1 MNRPGVRGGTRV
13 MTVLAGLALMVTSCS
28 SIDDGGGQD
37 AGRDVDNQSVRSG
50 GTVRIGL
57 DGEPDM
63 LDPSLART
71 LVGRNVFNA
80 ICEKLYDV
88 NEQLEVVPQLAE
100 DLPEVSEDGLTAT
113 MTLRTGLTFADGT
126 TLDAQAVKMSLDRHR
141 TIEGSARA
149 SELSSVSSVEVV
161 DPRTVQVTLD
171 EPFSPLAAVLADRA
185 GMIMSPTALKSG
197 TEFAAAPVCVGPFK
211 FASRVAQDRIEVVK
225 DPKYYAADQVKLDKI
240 VYLTIADDNTRF
252 NNLRSGDIEV
262 GYDIDPINVDESRTL
277 DSLRLIMNES
287 LGYQGITINVGN
299 VDGVGQAPRRR
310 PGPLASDGRV
320 REALSMSIDREA
332 LNRTVFRGH
341 YTPACGPI
349 SPASPLSSDAAQE
362 CPEHDPQGAR
372 RLLAEAGAPVPLP
385 LSLIV
390 DNTPRGRRIGEA
402 IKSMTAE
409 GGFDVQIEPTEFAS
423 SLDVTDAGRFEAF
436 QLGWSGRVD
445 PDGNIASFLRT
456 RGSLNISGYSDP
468 EVDKLIS
475 DARTNPDVAE
485 RKRLYGELVGKLHED
500 WPLIYLWRQKNI
512 LGVSNKLGKVE
523 MFGDGIVRFGAAGFV
538 E

>member
-13 MTVLAGLALMVTSCS
+13 MTVLAGLALMITSCS
-28 SIDDGGGQD
+28 SIDDDSGQEV
-37 AGRDVDNQSVRSG
+37 GRDVDSRSVRSG

-100 DLPEVSEDGLTAT
+100 DLPEVSDDGLTAT
-113 MTLRTGLTFADGT
+113 LTLRTGLTFADGT

-161 DPRTVQVTLD
+161 DPRTVRVTLD

-185 GMIMSPTALKSG
+185 GMIMSPTALRSG

-225 DPKYYAADQVKLDKI
+225 DPKYYAADQVKLDKV

-252 NNLRSGDIEV
+252 NNLRSGDIDV

-299 VDGVGQAPRRR
+299 VEGVGQTPRRR
-310 PGPLASDGRV
+310 SGPLASDGRV
-320 REALSMSIDREA
+320 RQALSMSIDREA

-385 LSLIV
+385 LTLIV

-512 LGVSNKLGKVE
+512 LGVSSKLGKVE
-523 MFGDGIVRFGAAGFV
+523 MFGDGIVRFGSAGFV